1 MDCRDRSTL
10 NDPCKRLALRIV
22 ELRRL
27 ARRFAVN
34 QTIRPVGIETHYP
47 VSDYLKPDIADPC
60 RIPAPTTIV
69 NLGQRQKP
77 AALTRIFRPLGQSPQ
92 RHSIEIFP

>member
-10 NDPCKRLALRIV
+10 NDLGKRLALRIV

-27 ARRFAVN
+27 ARRLAGN
-34 QTIRPVGIETHYP
+34 QTIRPVGIETHHP
-47 VSDYLKPDIADPC
+47 VFDHLNPDIADPC

-77 AALTRIFRPLGQSPQ
+77 A
-92 RHSIEIFP
+92 